1 MLELDAHRYGLQQTT
16 GPAAVAVSLSDAKN
30 WLRVTNSDDDTLI
43 AALVERATQFVEN
56 ETRRQLINA
65 TWVMKLDTFPHGSFI
80 DFPVSPL
87 VSVTS
92 IEYLDGDGASQT
104 LPSFFPPVYGVD
116 TTQDPGRIFLKSGQE
131 WPSTLDE
138 ANAVT
143 VTAVAGY
150 GTAASDIP
158 AALVHAVLMLVAH
171 FYEHREAVDPRG
183 GQFGEVP
190 LGVSNLIHQYRVARA
205 Y

>member
-1 MLELDAHRYGLQQTT
+1 MLELDPHRFGLQQTT

-92 IEYLDGDGASQT
+92 IAYSDGNGDSQT
-104 LPSFFPPVYGVD
+104 LAASVYGVD

-131 WPSTLDE
+131 WPSTLDQ

-143 VTAVAGY
+143 VTAVVGY

-190 LGVSNLIHQYRVARA
+190 LGVSNLVQQYRVARA

>member
-1 MLELDAHRYGLQQTT
+1 MLELDPHRFGLQQTT

-92 IEYLDGDGASQT
+92 IAYLDGNGDSQT
-104 LPSFFPPVYGVD
+104 LAASVYGVD

-131 WPSTLDE
+131 WPSTLDQ

-158 AALVHAVLMLVAH
+158 AALVHAGLMLVAH

-190 LGVSNLIHQYRVARA
+190 LGVSNLVQQYRVARA